1 MSGWQVAEKTKIIN
15 EKITVALITGWNV
28 ELNESEMKKG
38 GFDLIAYKPFEVKQ
52 IFKLVQ
58 DGMILR
64 DRFKAA

>member
-1 MSGWQVAEKTKIIN
+1 M
-15 EKITVALITGWNV
+15 
-28 ELNESEMKKG
+28 ELKESEVKKS